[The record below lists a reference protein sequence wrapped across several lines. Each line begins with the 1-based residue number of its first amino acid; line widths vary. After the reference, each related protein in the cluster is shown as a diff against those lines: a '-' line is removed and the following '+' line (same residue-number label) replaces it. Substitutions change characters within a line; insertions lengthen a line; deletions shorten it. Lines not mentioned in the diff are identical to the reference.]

1 MATLPEAAETLAKL
15 DIELLLLPV
24 LIQLVIIVV
33 VARIFGLL
41 ARRIAQPS
49 VIGEIVAGL
58 LLGPSFFGTLF
69 PNEFAAIFRPNL
81 QGVEPLLANAFVPK
95 IFTVIAQIG
104 LIFLLFLVGMEF
116 EYSHV
121 QVHCRSAILISIMG
135 IAVPFALGASLAPTI
150 HGYLEPHPKT
160 GPVPLLGLTLFLAIV
175 LSITAIPVLGRIMT
189 ELGITRTRL
198 GAIAITAAAID
209 DACGWIL
216 LASVVAIVKANF
228 EPLEIA
234 RMVGMTIGFALLM
247 VFAVRPVL
255 IRYFAHSM
263 QNNEGRLSSTALA
276 VLLSAIFLS
285 AIATNFIGIYAVFGA
300 FLLGA
305 VLSDQV
311 ELRRAA
317 GAKLQDIVSG
327 FFVPVFFTYTGLQT
341 DIGSLHNSTLWLIC
355 SAVIAA
361 AVIGKLVGCGLA
373 ARASGFTWREA
384 GIIGAMM
391 NARGLMALVA
401 INVGSELG
409 VVPKSLYCIL
419 VIAAVATTAIT
430 TPLLL
435 WLRHGTEIEEPIR
448 LSGFLSGE
456 LSVTNGN
463 KTEKSESIGS

>member
-1 MATLPEAAETLAKL
+1 MPTLPEAAQTLAKL
-15 DIELLLLPV
+15 DIEHLLLPV

-33 VARIFGLL
+33 VARLFGLL
-41 ARRIAQPS
+41 ARSIRQPS
-49 VIGEIVAGL
+49 VVGEIVAGL
-58 LLGPSFFGTLF
+58 LLGPSLFGALF
-69 PNEFAAIFRPNL
+69 PTEFAAIFRPNL
-81 QGVEPLLANAFVPK
+81 QGVEPLLANAIVPK
-95 IFTVIAQIG
+95 IFAVIAQIG
-104 LIFLLFLVGMEF
+104 LIFLLFLVGMDF
-116 EYSHV
+116 EYGHV
-121 QVHCRSAILISIMG
+121 RVHARSAILFSLMG
-135 IAVPFALGASLAPTI
+135 IVMPFILGACLAPAI
-150 HGYLEPHPKT
+150 HPYIEPHPT
-160 GPVPLLGLTLFLAIV
+160 SGPVSLLGLTLFLAIV
-175 LSITAIPVLGRIMT
+175 LSITAIPVLGRIMM

-228 EPLEIA
+228 EPLEMA

-247 VFAVRPVL
+247 VFAVRPAL
-255 IRYFAHSM
+255 RWYFAYSLRK
-263 QNNEGRLSSTALA
+263 NEGRLTPTAMA
-276 VLLSAIFLS
+276 VLLASIFLS
-285 AIATNFIGIYAVFGA
+285 AIATNLIGIYALFGP

-305 VLSDQV
+305 VLADQI

-317 GAKLQDIVSG
+317 AAKLQDIVTG

-341 DIGSLHNSTLWLIC
+341 DIGSLHSSTLWLIC
-355 SAVIAA
+355 AAVIAA
-361 AVIGKLVGCGLA
+361 AVIGKFVGCGLA

-435 WLRHGTEIEEPIR
+435 WLRHGTEIEEPIQR
-448 LSGFLSGE
+448 SGFL
-456 LSVTNGN
+456 
-463 KTEKSESIGS
+463 